1 MWIEEGVITEV
12 KGTKANSKTI
22 EVCLETTSLYIEIV
36 VSLDTCKN
44 LKGTEDNEAGVNV
57 VVDEIQDALALVDE
71 STHDTWVFDS
81 SASFHIAT
89 QRDILTN
96 CVAGNHGNVYLAD
109 GEPLD
114 IIGIGDVNIKLASG

>member
-12 KGTKANSKTI
+12 KGTKANPKTI
-22 EVCLETTSLYIEIV
+22 EVCLETEVKGIE
-36 VSLDTCKN
+36 
-44 LKGTEDNEAGVNV
+44 ENEAGVNV
-57 VVDEIQDALALVDE
+57 VVDEIQDALTLVDE
-71 STHDTWVFDS
+71 SSHDTWVFDS

-114 IIGIGDVNIKLASG
+114 IIGIGDVNIKLANG